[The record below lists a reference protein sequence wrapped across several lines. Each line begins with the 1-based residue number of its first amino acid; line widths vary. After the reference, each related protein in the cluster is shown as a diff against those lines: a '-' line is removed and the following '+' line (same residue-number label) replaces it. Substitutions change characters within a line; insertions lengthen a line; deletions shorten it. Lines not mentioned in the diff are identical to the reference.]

1 MIRRP
6 PRSTRTDTLVP
17 YTTLFRSYT
26 EAEENRQFGEVFSL
40 DYPSL
45 EDYPVVR
52 SSGVRKHRL
61 VATGSVDIPGG
72 FILSGK
78 FQIMSPPYLK
88 AFINTGGVNPSR
100 DVISNEADSNGN
112 RWGLDRKSTSLNSS
126 H

>member
-1 MIRRP
+1 MEFRRVLIR
-6 PRSTRTDTLVP
+6 S
-17 YTTLFRSYT
+17 
-26 EAEENRQFGEVFSL
+26 SL

-61 VATGSVDIPGG
+61 VATGSADIPGG

-100 DVISNEADSNGN
+100 DVISNKADSNGN
-112 RWGLDRKSTSLNSS
+112 RWGFSQMDIRTEERSEGKECVRTCKY
-126 H
+126 

>member
-88 AFINTGGVNPSR
+88 AFINTGGVKIGRASCR
-100 DVISNEADSNGN
+100 ERVCQDV
-112 RWGLDRKSTSLNSS
+112 
-126 H
+126 